1 MSNTSNNKANKGSKF
16 WIQEIVN
23 NDLLRSRLEK
33 MLGENLRWYSPLQ
46 AESYKE
52 YQLKEQ
58 KIFSEVLGL
67 SQKDFKEKFSFWST
81 NQPHWD
87 AIALSDEDILYL
99 FEAKAHLKEIYSKI
113 TAINVNSIKK
123 ITNAMRITF
132 EQISAGTANFSS
144 WLEKYYQLGNRFTF
158 VHRMNQIN
166 LPTKL
171 ILLNITD
178 DKTYIPT
185 PQEDWQN
192 HYEKIF
198 QEMLGKNSPPP
209 NVRTIYFSGR

>member
-23 NDLLRSRLEK
+23 NDPLRSRLEK

-144 WLEKYYQLGNRFTF
+144 
-158 VHRMNQIN
+158 
-166 LPTKL
+166 
-171 ILLNITD
+171 
-178 DKTYIPT
+178 
-185 PQEDWQN
+185 
-192 HYEKIF
+192 
-198 QEMLGKNSPPP
+198 
-209 NVRTIYFSGR
+209 